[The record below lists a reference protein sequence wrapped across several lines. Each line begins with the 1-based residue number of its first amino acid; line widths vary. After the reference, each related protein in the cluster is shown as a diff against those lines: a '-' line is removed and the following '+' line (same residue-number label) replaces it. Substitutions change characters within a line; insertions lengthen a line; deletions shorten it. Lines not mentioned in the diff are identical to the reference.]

1 MQSRTN
7 QNAGGATR
15 SRKIATASLLS
26 ALALIFGYIEFLIPI
41 SVAAPGIKLGI
52 ANIVI
57 VVALYKLGVKWALPI
72 NVVRVLLSALL
83 FGSVFSALYSLA
95 GAILSFIVMAL
106 LQKTDKFSIAGVS
119 MAGGVAHNLGQLIVA
134 CLVMETSE
142 VFYYYP
148 VLLISGLATGIGI
161 GILATLIINKIK

>member
-1 MQSRTN
+1 MSAGKEEAMQSRTK
-7 QNAGGATR
+7 
-15 SRKIATASLLS
+15 KIATAALLA
-26 ALALIFGYIEFLIPI
+26 ALALIFSYIEFLIPI

-106 LQKTDKFSIAGVS
+106 LMKTDKFSIAGVS

-134 CLVMETSE
+134 CLAMETTN
-142 VFYYYP
+142 VLYYYP
-148 VLLISGLATGIGI
+148 VLLVSGLATGIGI
-161 GILATLIINKIK
+161 GILATVIVKKLA

>member
-1 MQSRTN
+1 MQSHTN
-7 QNAGGATR
+7 QNAGAATR

>member
-7 QNAGGATR
+7 KQITANR
-15 SRKIATASLLS
+15 SRKIATAALLS

-57 VVALYKLGVKWALPI
+57 VVALYKLGVKWTLPI
-72 NVVRVLLSALL
+72 NIVRVLLSALL

-106 LQKTDKFSIAGVS
+106 LQKTNKFSIAGVS
-119 MAGGVAHNLGQLIVA
+119 MAGGVAHNLGQLFVA
-134 CLVMETSE
+134 CLVMKTSE
-142 VFYYYP
+142 VLYYYP

-161 GILATLIINKIK
+161 GILATLIIQKLK